1 MIVLDNVTQDQY
13 RFCYKTIIEALQ
25 SLLNADLG
33 ASLKSLGDTM

>member
-1 MIVLDNVTQDQY
+1 MILFDDVTQDQY

-25 SLLNADLG
+25 SLHTSDLG

>member
-1 MIVLDNVTQDQY
+1 MILRDVTQDQY

-25 SLLNADLG
+25 SLHNADLG